1 MVDYKKLFKEALFY
15 SSGGVGFCEGCNL
28 VILRFD
34 SWYDL
39 ETRLCFECAEYSESL
54 ASSSESESSELDSEI
69 DDPTWYP
76 PESFPIEIEDC
87 HTPTESTDSS
97 DSSDLSESD

>member
-39 ETRLCFECAEYSESL
+39 ENRLCFECADYSESL
-54 ASSSESESSELDSEI
+54 AESSTESEYDSEES
-69 DDPTWYP
+69 DPTWFP
-76 PESFPIEIEDC
+76 PESFEIEDCDC

-97 DSSDLSESD
+97 ESSDLSESD